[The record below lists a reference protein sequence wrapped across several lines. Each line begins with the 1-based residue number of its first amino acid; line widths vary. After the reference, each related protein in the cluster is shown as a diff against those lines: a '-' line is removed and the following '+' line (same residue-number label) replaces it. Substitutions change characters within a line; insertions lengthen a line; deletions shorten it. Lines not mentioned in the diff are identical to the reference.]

1 MTSPSAKIRV
11 LVIDDEPQ
19 ILRALR
25 INLSVRG
32 YQVDTATSGAQG
44 LRVAADH
51 RPDVVVLDLGL
62 PDMSGIE
69 VLGGLRGWLIGSGDR
84 ALGAHRLR
92 RQGRGA
98 RRGR

>member
-1 MTSPSAKIRV
+1 MTPPTTGPKTRV

-32 YQVDTATSGAQG
+32 YEVITAATGADA
-44 LRVAADH
+44 LRSAADH
-51 RPDVVVLDLGL
+51 RPDVIVLDLGL

-69 VLGGLRGWLIGSGDR
+69 VLAGLARLADRAGDR
-84 ALGAHRLR
+84 AVRPHRLV
-92 RQGRGA
+92 
-98 RRGR
+98 